1 MAGGGVRKD
10 DGVSFNS
17 TNVFAALGSL
27 KKKKS
32 KSEGVSKKGKKK
44 EAKVEKEQVF
54 WAPAPLNVKS
64 WADVDDEDDDD
75 YYATTAPPPVWG
87 GAGVGKD
94 EKVAPVEKLFIELR
108 IAYDAALPG
117 FGIMF
122 CCFYPPDSNL
132 LMQESES
139 EDEGL
144 DEIDD
149 DHDEENDHEPETVAE
164 KEPVVQKPAEKE
176 PVVPKDSDRQLSK
189 KELKKKELA
198 ELEAMLAEFGLAEN
212 NGQEDSRGGTQEKV
226 ENRNGDPEKKDKN
239 VPAGESKTSKKK
251 KKKDKS
257 SKDAKEQ
264 VSNVPDTGNS
274 ASEATGSEKVE
285 GLSGTDVKEKIKK
298 VAAAKK
304 KKSNKEMDAAARAA
318 ASEAAARNAR
328 LAAAKKKEKNHY
340 NQQPRLK
347 TWDVK
352 KFGSKG
358 RNAVGVVH
366 KAVKMGERRG
376 DEDDVAA
383 IVLIGKW
390 IGVEEALGANQSRQR
405 PSAPAATTTG
415 LWSFLRPNPP
425 KPYSLHYLQPQMDF
439 VFRHTSNNNPE
450 PSTSAPQVLPVA
462 AVSVLEEAEYL
473 ARYLVIKHSW
483 RGRYKRILC
492 ISNQSIVTLDPA
504 TLSVTNS
511 YDVSGDFESAAPI
524 IGKDENTL
532 EFSVNVRTDG
542 RGKFKGMKFSSRCRA
557 SILTELHRIRW
568 GKIGTVG
575 EFSVLHLRRKTAE
588 WAPYKLKVTYVG
600 VELVEPK
607 SGDLR
612 WCLDFRDMDSPAI
625 ILLSDAYGRK
635 NAEPGGFV
643 LCALYGR
650 KSKAFQAAS
659 GTSNS
664 TIVAN
669 LTKTAKS
676 TVGVSLSV
684 ESSQSLTVNDYLQRR
699 AKDGVGAEETPCGG
713 WSVMRLRTAAHG
725 TLGAPRLGS
734 MLGPKGGLGEHGDAV
749 SRQLILTKVSLV
761 ERRLDN
767 YEAVIVRPLTA
778 VGSLVRFAEE
788 PQIFAIEFNDGCPVH
803 VYSSTSRD
811 SLLAA
816 VRDMIQTEGQCSVPV
831 LPRLTLPGHPIDPP
845 CGRAYLQLLQ
855 VSGVPQRSRADM
867 ETATLHL
874 KHLAAAAKDAVAE
887 GGSIPGSRAKLWR
900 RIREFNACISYA
912 GVPPNIEVPE
922 VTLMA
927 LITMLPAAPNLPPDS
942 PPLPPPSP
950 KAAATVTGFI
960 ACLRRLLASRTAT
973 SHVMSFPAAV
983 GRIMGLL
990 RNGSE
995 GVAAEAAELIAVL
1008 IGGGPGEN
1016 NLLTDSKGDYHATI
1030 MHTKS
1035 VLFAHQGNLVILVN
1049 RLKSMSVSP
1058 LLSMSIVE
1066 VLEAMI
1072 CDPHGETTQYSVFV
1086 ELLRQVAGLRRRLFA
1101 LFGHPAES
1109 VRETVAVIMRTIA
1122 EEDAIAAES
1131 MRDAALR
1138 DGALLRHLAS
1148 ALFLPSGERREVSR
1162 QLVGLWA
1169 DSYQPALELLS
1180 RVLPPGLVAY
1190 LHTRSEGDVTE
1201 DYSNQEGSFMSS
1213 RRRRLLQQRKNHTV
1227 KGVTSPRNT
1236 LTSANNYD
1244 GGDQTIQPSAIYT
1257 GENFPST
1264 GAQQADHSIG
1274 VVSPDAASP
1283 AENPPIESVDLDD
1296 NATGAENSD
1305 LTVPAPAQVVI
1316 ENTPVGSGRLLL
1328 NWPEFWRAFS
1338 LDHNRADLIWNER
1351 TRQELRGALQAEV
1364 HKLDVEKERTEDI
1377 VPGVASSET
1386 SGQDSLPQISW
1397 NYTEFSVRYPS
1408 LSKEVCVGQY
1418 YLRLLLESG
1427 TNARAE
1433 KFPLRDPVAFFRALY
1448 HRFLCD
1454 ADTGL
1459 TVDGAVPD
1467 EMGASDDWCDM
1478 GRLDGFGGG
1487 GGFSVRELCARAMAI
1502 VYEQHHNTIGP
1513 FEGTS
1518 HITVLLDRTDDRA
1531 LRHRL
1536 LLLLKVLMKV
1546 LSNVEACVLVGGCVL
1561 AVDLLTTV
1569 HEVSERTVIP
1579 LQSNLIAAS
1588 AFMEPLKEWLYI
1600 DMDGAQAGPVEKD
1613 AIRRFWSKKT
1623 IDWTTKCWSSGM
1635 PDWKRLRD
1643 IRELRWALAGRVPVL
1658 TPPQVGEAALSILHS
1673 MVSAH
1678 SDIDDAGEIVT
1689 PTPRVKR
1696 ILSSLR
1702 CLPHI
1707 AQAMLSGEPAIV
1719 EVSAALIKA
1728 VVTRNP
1734 KAMIRLYS
1742 TGVFYFALAYPG
1754 SNLHTIAQLFSTTH
1768 VHQAFHGGEEA
1779 AVSSSLPL
1787 AKRSVLGGLLPE
1799 SLLYV
1804 LERSGPTAFAAAM
1817 VSDSDTPEIIWTHKM
1832 RADNLIHQ
1840 VLQHLGDF
1848 PQKLSQHCHCL
1859 YDYAP
1864 MPPVTYPE
1872 LRDEMWCH
1880 RYYLRNLCDEIQ
1892 FPNWP
1897 IVEHV
1902 EFLQSLLVMWREEL
1916 TRKPMDLSE
1925 EEACKILQISLSEVT
1940 RDDAD
1945 SNYSNGDTGDTSSL
1959 SKRIENIDE
1968 EKLKRQYRKLAMKYH
1983 PDKNPQG
1990 REKFVAVQKA
2000 YERLQATMQGLQGP
2014 QPWRLLLLLKGQ
2026 CILYRRYGDVLEPF
2040 KYAGYPMLLNAVTV
2054 DNDDTN
2060 FLSSERAPLLVAA
2073 SELTWLTCV
2082 SSSLNGEEL
2091 VRDGGIQLL
2100 ATLLSRCMCVVQ
2112 PTTHGNEPSTII
2124 VTNVMRTFSSLS
2136 QFESA
2141 RDEVL
2146 ELSGLVED
2154 IVHCTELELA
2164 PAAVDAAL
2172 QTIAHLCVSSELQN
2186 ALLKAGV
2193 LWYLLPLL
2201 LEYDSTVEEP
2211 DSTEAHG
2218 IGVGVSVQTAKNLH
2232 AVRAAHA
2239 LSRISGMAAD
2249 SPTPY
2254 NQDAAD
2260 ALKALLTP
2268 KLASMLKDEQ
2278 PRDLLIKL
2286 NSNLE
2291 LPEIIWNSSTR
2302 AELLKFVDQKR
2313 AALAPD
2319 GSHSLNDSQVFL
2331 YEALSKEILIGN
2343 VYLRVYNDQ
2352 PDFEI
2357 SEPESFCVAL
2367 VEFISSIVRN
2377 QSVTQ
2382 PDTQISGSN
2391 HETLELTKDGKL
2403 YSEEKTADDPAALSD
2418 GNLTDKEDLS
2428 LVSNLQLGLT
2438 SLQNLLTS
2446 DPNLASVFS
2455 SKDNLLPLFECFSVP
2470 VSSGS
2475 NIPQLC
2481 LSVLSRLTTHAP
2493 CLEAMVADGSSVLL
2507 LLQMLH
2513 SAPSCREGVLHVLY
2527 ALAST
2532 PELAWAAAKHGGVV
2546 YILELLLPLREEVPL
2561 PQRAAAASL
2570 LGKLVSQPM
2579 HGPRV
2584 AITLARFL
2592 PDGLVSII
2600 RDGPGEAVVSA
2611 LEQTTE
2617 TPELVWTPAMATSLS
2632 AQVAT
2637 MASDVYQEQ
2646 MKGRVFDW
2654 DVPEQASS
2662 QQEMRDEPQVGGI
2675 YVRLFLKDPKF
2686 PLRNPKRFLEG
2697 LLDQYLSSIA
2707 ATHHNTQGSDPE
2719 LPLLLSAALVSL
2731 LRVHPALAD
2740 HVGYL
2745 GYVPKLL
2752 SAVAFEARRETM
2764 SSEELPIQD
2773 APLEGEDN
2781 PSLASQ
2787 TPQEKVRLSCLRVL
2801 HQLAASTTCAEAMA
2815 ATSVGTTQVVP
2826 LLMKAI
2832 GWQGGSILALETLKR
2847 VVVAGNRARD
2857 ALVAQGLRVGLIEVL
2872 LGLLDWRAGGRNG
2885 LCSQMKWNESEAS
2898 IGRVLAIEVLHALA
2912 TEGAHCTKVRDI
2924 LDSSEVW
2931 AAYKDQKH
2939 DLFLPSNAQIAG
2951 AGIAG
2956 LIENSSSSRL
2966 TYSLTA
2972 PPPHPNSAKPPAAI
2986 TTDVNGS

>member
-1 MAGGGVRKD
+1 
-10 DGVSFNS
+10 
-17 TNVFAALGSL
+17 
-27 KKKKS
+27 
-32 KSEGVSKKGKKK
+32 
-44 EAKVEKEQVF
+44 
-54 WAPAPLNVKS
+54 
-64 WADVDDEDDDD
+64 
-75 YYATTAPPPVWG
+75 
-87 GAGVGKD
+87 
-94 EKVAPVEKLFIELR
+94 
-108 IAYDAALPG
+108 
-117 FGIMF
+117 
-122 CCFYPPDSNL
+122 
-132 LMQESES
+132 
-139 EDEGL
+139 
-144 DEIDD
+144 
-149 DHDEENDHEPETVAE
+149 
-164 KEPVVQKPAEKE
+164 
-176 PVVPKDSDRQLSK
+176 
-189 KELKKKELA
+189 
-198 ELEAMLAEFGLAEN
+198 
-212 NGQEDSRGGTQEKV
+212 
-226 ENRNGDPEKKDKN
+226 
-239 VPAGESKTSKKK
+239 
-251 KKKDKS
+251 
-257 SKDAKEQ
+257 
-264 VSNVPDTGNS
+264 
-274 ASEATGSEKVE
+274 
-285 GLSGTDVKEKIKK
+285 
-298 VAAAKK
+298 
-304 KKSNKEMDAAARAA
+304 
-318 ASEAAARNAR
+318 
-328 LAAAKKKEKNHY
+328 
-340 NQQPRLK
+340 
-347 TWDVK
+347 
-352 KFGSKG
+352 
-358 RNAVGVVH
+358 
-366 KAVKMGERRG
+366 
-376 DEDDVAA
+376 
-383 IVLIGKW
+383 
-390 IGVEEALGANQSRQR
+390 
-405 PSAPAATTTG
+405 
-415 LWSFLRPNPP
+415 
-425 KPYSLHYLQPQMDF
+425 MDF
-439 VFRHTSNNNPE
+439 VSRHTADQTHHPPPE
-450 PSTSAPQVLPVA
+450 PSTSSSSPPVKPQPPSTQLP
-462 AVSVLEEAEYL
+462 SSLEEPEYL

-492 ISNQSIVTLDPA
+492 ISNYSISTLDPT
-504 TLSVTNS
+504 TLTVTNS
-511 YDVSGDFESAAPI
+511 YDASNDYEGASPI

-532 EFSVNVRTDG
+532 EFNVNVRTDG
-542 RGKFKGMKFSSRCRA
+542 RGKFKGVKFSSRYRA

-568 GKIGTVG
+568 SKIGTVA

-588 WAPYKLKVTYVG
+588 WALFKLKVTYVG
-600 VELVEPK
+600 VELVDSK
-607 SGDLR
+607 SGNIR
-612 WCLDFRDMDSPAI
+612 WCLDFRDMDNPSI
-625 ILLSDAYGRK
+625 ILLSDTFGRK

-643 LCALYGR
+643 LCPLYGR
-650 KSKAFQAAS
+650 KSKAFQATS
-659 GTSNS
+659 GTLNS
-664 TIVAN
+664 AIIAS

-684 ESSQSLTVNDYLQRR
+684 ESSQSLTVNEYLQRR

-725 TLGAPRLGS
+725 TLSPPGLG
-734 MLGPKGGLGEHGDAV
+734 LIVGPKGGLGEQGDAV

-761 ERRLDN
+761 ERHPKN
-767 YEAVIVRPLTA
+767 YEAVIVRPLSA
-778 VGSLVRFAEE
+778 VSSLVRFAEE

-803 VYSSTSRD
+803 IYSSTSRD
-811 SLLAA
+811 GLLAA

-831 LPRLTLPGHPIDPP
+831 LPRLTMPGHPIDPP
-845 CGRAYLQLLQ
+845 CGRAYLQLQQ
-855 VSGVPQRSRADM
+855 VSGTPQRAKADL

-874 KHLAAAAKDAVAE
+874 KHLAASAKDAVTE

-900 RIREFNACISYA
+900 RIREFNACIPYT
-912 GVPPNIEVPE
+912 GVPPNTEVPE

-927 LITMLPAAPNLPPDS
+927 LITMLPAAPNLPPEA
-942 PPLPPPSP
+942 PPLPQPSP
-950 KAAATVTGFI
+950 KAAATVIGFV
-960 ACLRRLLASRTAT
+960 ACLRRLLTSRTAT

-983 GRIMGLL
+983 ARIMGLL

-1008 IGGGPGEN
+1008 IGGGTTDN
-1016 NLLTDSKGDYHATI
+1016 NLLTDTKGDHHATI

-1058 LLSMSIVE
+1058 LLSMSIAE

-1072 CDPHGETTQYSVFV
+1072 CDPHSETTQYSVFV
-1086 ELLRQVAGLRRRLFA
+1086 ELLRQVAGLRRRLFV

-1109 VRETVAVIMRTIA
+1109 VREIVAVIMRTIA

-1138 DGALLRHLAS
+1138 DGALLRHLLS
-1148 ALFLPSGERREVSR
+1148 ALFLPIGERREVSR

-1169 DSYQPALELLS
+1169 DSYQPALDLLS

-1190 LHTRSEGDVTE
+1190 LHTRPEGDVTE
-1201 DYSNQEGSFMSS
+1201 DYSNQEASFMSS
-1213 RRRRLLQQRKNHTV
+1213 RRKRLLQQRKNHTV
-1227 KGVTSPRNT
+1227 KGVNSPRNYDVSDQ
-1236 LTSANNYD
+1236 LGQPIQSSAV
-1244 GGDQTIQPSAIYT
+1244 YT
-1257 GENFPST
+1257 GENVSNELPV
-1264 GAQQADHSIG
+1264 DHSEG
-1274 VVSPDAASP
+1274 VVSPDAPSAGD
-1283 AENPPIESVDLDD
+1283 NLSVDSGVHNSVDVD
-1296 NATGAENSD
+1296 GVPNSD
-1305 LTVPAPAQVVI
+1305 LIAPAQIVI

-1328 NWPEFWRAFS
+1328 NWPEFWRAFG

-1351 TRQELRGALQAEV
+1351 TRQELRGALQSEV

-1377 VPGVASSET
+1377 VAGSSSLET
-1386 SGQDSLPQISW
+1386 SGQDSQPQISW

-1427 TNARAE
+1427 TNSRAE

-1487 GGFSVRELCARAMAI
+1487 GGFSVRELCARSMAI
-1502 VYEQHHNTIGP
+1502 VYEQHHSTLGP
-1513 FEGTS
+1513 FEGTA

-1588 AFMEPLKEWLYI
+1588 AHMEPLKEWLYI
-1600 DMDGAQAGPVEKD
+1600 DKDGAQAGPVEKD
-1613 AIRRFWSKKT
+1613 AIRWFWSKKT

-1696 ILSSLR
+1696 ILSSPR

-1742 TGVFYFALAYPG
+1742 SGVFYFALAYPG

-1832 RADNLIHQ
+1832 RADNLIRQ

-1925 EEACKILQISLSEVT
+1925 EEACKILQISLSDVT
-1940 RDDAD
+1940 RDDSENNYAD
-1945 SNYSNGDTGDTSSL
+1945 DNSSL
-1959 SKRIENIDE
+1959 SKKIENIDE

-1990 REKFVAVQKA
+1990 REKFLAVQKA

-2054 DNDDTN
+2054 DNDDIN

-2082 SSSLNGEEL
+2082 SSALNGEEL

-2100 ATLLSRCMCVVQ
+2100 STLLSRCMCVVQ
-2112 PTTHGNEPSTII
+2112 PTTHANEPSTII

-2141 RDEVL
+2141 RAEVL

-2193 LWYLLPLL
+2193 LWYLIPLL
-2201 LEYDSTVEEP
+2201 LEYDSTVEES
-2211 DSTEAHG
+2211 DTTEAH
-2218 IGVGVSVQTAKNLH
+2218 GVGVSVQSAKNLH

-2239 LSRISGMAAD
+2239 LSRISGM
-2249 SPTPY
+2249 SVESSTPY
-2254 NQDAAD
+2254 NQEAAD

-2268 KLASMLKDEQ
+2268 KLASMLKDEL
-2278 PRDLLIKL
+2278 PKDLLIKL

-2319 GSHSLNDSQVFL
+2319 GSHSLQDSKDFL
-2331 YEALSKEILIGN
+2331 YEALSKETLIGN

-2367 VEFISSIVRN
+2367 VEFISNIVHN
-2377 QSVTQ
+2377 QFVTQ

-2391 HETLELTKDGKL
+2391 HEKPDVE
-2403 YSEEKTADDPAALSD
+2403 SNNEKSAEDHATSSD
-2418 GNLTDKEDLS
+2418 GNLTEKDDLGM
-2428 LVSNLQLGLT
+2428 VGNLQLGLT
-2438 SLQNLLTS
+2438 SLKNLLTS

-2455 SKDNLLPLFECFSVP
+2455 SKEKLLPLFECFSVP
-2470 VSSGS
+2470 ASPGS
-2475 NIPQLC
+2475 NISQLC

-2513 SAPSCREGVLHVLY
+2513 SAPNCREGVLHVLY
-2527 ALAST
+2527 ALATT
-2532 PELAWAAAKHGGVV
+2532 PELAWAAAKHGGAV

-2570 LGKLVSQPM
+2570 LGKLVAQPM

-2600 RDGPGEAVVSA
+2600 RDGPGEVVVSA

-2617 TPELVWTPAMATSLS
+2617 TPELVWTPAMAASLA

-2654 DVPEQASS
+2654 DVPEQAPS
-2662 QQEMRDEPQVGGI
+2662 QQDMRDEPQVGGI

-2707 ATHHNTQGSDPE
+2707 ATHHDTQGSDPE

-2752 SAVAFEARRETM
+2752 SAVAFEARRGTM
-2764 SSEELPIQD
+2764 SSEESRTPN
-2773 APLEGEDN
+2773 APFEGEEN
-2781 PSLASQ
+2781 LSQASQ

-2898 IGRVLAIEVLHALA
+2898 IGRVLAIEVLHAFA

-2939 DLFLPSNAQIAG
+2939 DLFLPSNAQIAS

-2956 LIENSSSSRL
+2956 LIENSSSMRL

-2972 PPPHPNSAKPPAAI
+2972 PPPHPSNPSKPPTAI
-2986 TTDVNGS
+2986 TSESNGS